1 MEMLYKNNVI
11 EGEIMPFIQ
20 INLTKGR
27 SDEKLEKLINEVT
40 KTVAEF
46 AEAPQSAI
54 QVVIN
59 EIEPKHWGIAGESV
73 KQRRARQ

>member
-1 MEMLYKNNVI
+1 
-11 EGEIMPFIQ
+11 MPFIQ

-27 SDEKLEKLINEVT
+27 SDEKLETLIHEVT
-40 KTVAEF
+40 RTVAEF
-46 AEAPQSAI
+46 AEAPTNAI

-73 KQRRARQ
+73 KQRRARL